1 MLGFWRNK
9 WQQTQRSRNRRSQS
23 SSLWKNLRLWCS
35 THANKTQAPQS
46 DLILQFREATASQRL
61 LRRNRRPANPGI
73 HPVEPPGK
81 LGKYLVHHGSDRT
94 QRMIFPHSRFR
105 RQITEDMILLMIV
118 SAHAFSYHTK
128 LWIRS
133 SVFGSLG
140 HALESLMSDPF
151 RAMAGD

>member
-9 WQQTQRSRNRRSQS
+9 WQQAQSRNRRRQS

-46 DLILQFREATASQRL
+46 DLILQLREATASQQL

-81 LGKYLVHHGSDRT
+81 LGKYLVHQWFGSHAADDLSALAL
-94 QRMIFPHSRFR
+94 PA
-105 RQITEDMILLMIV
+105 QITEDMILLMIV
-118 SAHAFSYHTK
+118 SAHAFSYHTR
-128 LWIRS
+128 LWIR

-140 HALESLMSDPF
+140 HALESLMSNPF
-151 RAMAGD
+151 REMAGD